1 MVIKKK
7 FLTPV
12 KSTKKSQVPGQV
24 LERADDN
31 PESLLLCGICPY
43 PLLDTLGSSMMQ
55 KTLSCQPPSST
66 FQVGDN
72 GSPQSMASSET
83 NSSSSSQRN
92 RSQSCPRFTLSLPAE
107 NNSKRS
113 YNIVASNDTNS
124 SLSLSP
130 QGNSLTAACTSSIPT
145 TLRTCLQVSS
155 PVNDNEMRSLHSILS
170 NETASPRLPNRFR
183 GKMSFF
189 KFKIPIPKN
198 QRSATLMDESSVS
211 ESSSKYSME
220 ERDDRECTPDGE
232 EERERKQPR
241 SNLPIKMKAPKALN
255 PWSVVKTLNSIRN
268 KAPTM
273 QSDGSTVVSSEME
286 EGGDRPV
293 GRDNW
298 AGGDQ
303 DDSILFRQ
311 SGPNKSAFNADAGPS
326 LPGSDID
333 DSEILSDQEN
343 QYSRS
348 RYFAPRRANDALLDA
363 ASQLLIKQK
372 MLWTNMTK

>member
-1 MVIKKK
+1 MVSKKK
-7 FLTPV
+7 FLTPI
-12 KSTKKSQVPGQV
+12 KSIRKSQAPGQV
-24 LERADDN
+24 LERAEDN
-31 PESLLLCGICPY
+31 PESLLLCGVC

-55 KTLSCQPPSST
+55 KTLSCQPPSSP

-83 NSSSSSQRN
+83 NSSSSSRRN
-92 RSQSCPRFTLSLPAE
+92 RSQSCPHFTLSLPTE
-107 NNSKRS
+107 KNIKRS
-113 YNIVASNDTNS
+113 YNNVVASNDTNS
-124 SLSLSP
+124 SVSLSP
-130 QGNSLTAACTSSIPT
+130 QGNSLTATCTSSIPS
-145 TLRTCLQVSS
+145 TLRTCLRVSS
-155 PVNDNEMRSLHSILS
+155 LVDDNEMRSLHSILS
-170 NETASPRLPNRFR
+170 NETASPRLSNRFR
-183 GKMSFF
+183 SKMSFF

-198 QRSATLMDESSVS
+198 QRSAALMDESSVS
-211 ESSSKYSME
+211 ETSSKYSME
-220 ERDDRECTPDGE
+220 ERDDRECSPDGE

-241 SNLPIKMKAPKALN
+241 SSLSIKMKAPKPLN

-286 EGGDRPV
+286 EGGDRAA

-311 SGPNKSAFNADAGPS
+311 SGPNKSAFTADAGPS